1 MPSPRNS
8 LLAVVAVAVILG
20 CAGSA
25 GVASANPS
33 SARPATDPAAGV
45 GGQGFDDP
53 LYTEAQARRGEAV
66 YDKVCVE
73 CHTLTEFTERPFL
86 FAWEGTSVGQLYT
99 YVAENMPDDGPG
111 SLPAGDYLDA
121 MAYILEMNGYPAGE
135 EELTDDLERM
145 RAVPFE
151 RRPGSHP

>member
-1 MPSPRNS
+1 M
-8 LLAVVAVAVILG
+8 AAVAVAVILG

-33 SARPATDPAAGV
+33 SARPSPAPAVDVERPGS
-45 GGQGFDDP
+45 DEP

-66 YDKVCVE
+66 YDKVCLE

-121 MAYILEMNGYPAGE
+121 MAYILEMNGYPAGQ

-151 RRPGSHP
+151 RRSGAHP